1 MIYDI
6 NFLPLALMEGPY
18 ISSIKKMAKPLI
30 MWIAVLQT
38 KLNENGWE
46 TKPVLSR
53 MLTNEDIIADYRDLN
68 DNVIAK
74 KWEEGIAYSS
84 FFRS

>member
-18 ISSIKKMAKPLI
+18 ISPIKKMTKPLI
-30 MWIAVLQT
+30 MWIAVLQI

-46 TKPVLSR
+46 TKLVLSR

-74 KWEEGIAYSS
+74 WEGGIAYSS
-84 FFRS
+84 FSRS